1 MKSWSLADC
10 SVAVATCPLPRISP
24 CANRIISTCALL
36 SRTQFESST
45 INKTFRATLKF
56 QIMTDPQLPP
66 GHPPIKPRKIGVLLM
81 NLGTPEATSYWPMR
95 RYLKEFLSDRRV
107 IEVNRVLWWF
117 ILNVIILSFRPS
129 KSGHAYQS
137 IWNTER
143 NESPLKTF
151 TRAQTEKLAATLK
164 NPKLVVDWAMRY
176 GKPPVA
182 ERLAAL
188 QAEGCDRIVLF
199 PLYPQYSAA
208 TTATALDKAYD
219 ALKTM
224 RWQPAIRT
232 VPPYFD
238 HPAYIEA
245 LAASLKTHIAGLSWK
260 PDRILIAF
268 HGLPR
273 EYLDK
278 GDPYHCHC
286 QKTAR
291 LLREK
296 MGLTKDAAQLV
307 FQSRFGRAE
316 WLKPYAQDTV
326 EGLPAQGV
334 KNLLM
339 ISPGF
344 ASDCVET
351 LEELAIGLKETFKEK
366 GGENFSVVPCL
377 NDSPASI
384 KLLTQLASEEL
395 KGWI

>member
-1 MKSWSLADC
+1 
-10 SVAVATCPLPRISP
+10 
-24 CANRIISTCALL
+24 
-36 SRTQFESST
+36 
-45 INKTFRATLKF
+45 
-56 QIMTDPQLPP
+56 MTDIALPP
-66 GHPPIKPRKIGVLLM
+66 GHPPIPPQKVGLLLM

-95 RYLKEFLSDRRV
+95 RYLKEFLSDARV
-107 IEVNRVLWWF
+107 IEVNRVLWWL
-117 ILNVIILSFRPS
+117 ILNVVILSFRPT
-129 KSGHAYQS
+129 KSGHAYKQ
-137 IWNTER
+137 IWNKER

-151 TRAQTEKLAATLK
+151 TRGQAEKIGAGLAAK
-164 NPKLVVDWAMRY
+164 KKLIVDWAMRY
-176 GKPPVA
+176 GQPPVK
-182 ERLAAL
+182 ERLEAL
-188 QAEGCDRIVLF
+188 QAQGCTRIVLF

-208 TTATALDKAYD
+208 TTATALDKAYE
-219 ALKTM
+219 ALQTM

-238 HPAYIEA
+238 HPQYI
-245 LAASLKTHIAGLSWK
+245 AAVAESLTAHLKTLPWK

-296 MGLTKDAAQLV
+296 LKLSADYAQLV

-334 KNLLM
+334 KNLVM

-344 ASDCVET
+344 SSDCVET
-351 LEELAIGLKETFKEK
+351 LEELAIGLQETFHEH

-377 NDSPASI
+377 NDSPAAI
-384 KLLTQLASEEL
+384 KLLTQLANEEL
-395 KGWI
+395 NGWI

>member
-1 MKSWSLADC
+1 M
-10 SVAVATCPLPRISP
+10 V
-24 CANRIISTCALL
+24 NRDL
-36 SRTQFESST
+36 SR
-45 INKTFRATLKF
+45 
-56 QIMTDPQLPP
+56 DLPP
-66 GHPPIKPRKIGVLLM
+66 GHPPVPQAKTGVLLI

-107 IEVNRVLWWF
+107 IETNPLLWWP
-117 ILNVIILSFRPS
+117 ILNLIILTTRPK
-129 KSGHAYQS
+129 KSGHAYEQ
-137 IWNTER
+137 IWNKER

-151 TRAQTEKLAATLK
+151 TRAQAGKVAAALGDDV
-164 NPKLVVDWAMRY
+164 VVDWGMRY
-176 GKPPVA
+176 GLPPVG

-188 QAEGCDRIVLF
+188 KEQGCERIILF

-208 TTATALDKAYD
+208 TTATALDKAYE
-219 ALKTM
+219 ALQAM

-238 HPAYIEA
+238 HTSYVDAIA
-245 LAASLKTHIAGLSWK
+245 DSITAHMKTLAWK
-260 PDRILIAF
+260 PDRILLSF

-286 QKTAR
+286 QKSAR
-291 LLREK
+291 LLRRKLGMTE
-296 MGLTKDAAQLV
+296 DQFQLV

-326 EGLPAQGV
+326 ESLPAQGV

-339 ISPGF
+339 VSPGF

-351 LEELAIGLKETFKEK
+351 LEELTIGLDETFKEH
-366 GGENFSVVPCL
+366 GGENFAVVPCL
-377 NDSPASI
+377 NDSDASI
-384 KLLTQLASEEL
+384 RLLTQLVREEGQ
-395 KGWI
+395 GWL